1 MEIYFT
7 KTFPSEMKEKLA
19 NVICSNYRDRSIH
32 PNYSH
37 ELGIELPL
45 TYEWQIICANNPY
58 IKYHNA
64 RQLRFIHKDEHIIGM
79 RAKDGIPYFTEEELV
94 VIKVIT
100 NNITL

>member
-1 MEIYFT
+1 M
-7 KTFPSEMKEKLA
+7 KTFPSDMKEKLA
-19 NVICSNYRDRSIH
+19 NSICSNHTDKTIR

-45 TYEWQIICANNPY
+45 TYEWTLACANNPY

-64 RQLRFIHKDEHIIGM
+64 RQLRFIHKDERIIGM
-79 RAKDGIPYFTEEELV
+79 RSKDGIPYFTEEELV
-94 VIKVIT
+94 IIKVIA

>member
-7 KTFPSEMKEKLA
+7 KSFPSEMKEKLA
-19 NVICSNYRDRSIH
+19 NMICSNYTDKSIRS
-32 PNYSH
+32 NYSH

-45 TYEWQIICANNPY
+45 TYEWQINCANNPY

-64 RQLRFIHKDEHIIGM
+64 RQLRFIHKNDYIIGM
-79 RAKDGIPYFTEEELV
+79 RSKDGIPYFTKEELEA
-94 VIKVIT
+94 IRMIA